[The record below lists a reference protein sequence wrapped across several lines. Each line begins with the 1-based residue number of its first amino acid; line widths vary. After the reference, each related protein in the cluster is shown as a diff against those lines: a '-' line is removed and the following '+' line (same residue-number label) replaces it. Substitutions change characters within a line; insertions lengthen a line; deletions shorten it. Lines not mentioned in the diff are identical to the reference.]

1 MASRGASAFLEY
13 YRGRLSIAANG
24 KPRND
29 RRNLPEVRK
38 QWPLLS
44 VHQSRLRQAN
54 HVQRSRSSVKGKGL
68 RPAGLAFVTGLLCG
82 LALVG
87 AVLLIKRVTVAGTFA
102 NTAGTLILLER
113 TFRRQ
118 LTATQG
124 TAEGSETRGRR
135 DPRPGGRGS
144 EQASLWRARHR
155 TGRRARVRAR
165 STAPTITRSTAFT
178 PQAPT
183 PCSRTA
189 RSTSCQPV

>member
-124 TAEGSETRGRR
+124 TAEGREPLGSEFQPLASIAARARMPSRSKPGRSPRSGLGEALRQRRGRPTRGRLR
-135 DPRPGGRGS
+135 RGRFQS
-144 EQASLWRARHR
+144 AIAAS
-155 TGRRARVRAR
+155 G
-165 STAPTITRSTAFT
+165 
-178 PQAPT
+178 
-183 PCSRTA
+183 
-189 RSTSCQPV
+189 